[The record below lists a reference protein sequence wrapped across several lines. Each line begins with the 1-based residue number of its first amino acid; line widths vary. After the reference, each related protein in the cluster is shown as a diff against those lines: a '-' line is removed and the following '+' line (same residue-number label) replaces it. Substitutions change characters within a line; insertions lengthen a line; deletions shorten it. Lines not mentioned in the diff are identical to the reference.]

1 MKQTQ
6 RPLSDYLS
14 PVVQAIPPSGIRK
27 FFDLVANSQGVVSL
41 GVGEPDFVTPWH
53 IREAAI
59 YSIEQGRTTYTS
71 NYGLLELRREI
82 AAYLERE
89 RGVRYDPQTEILVTV
104 GVAEGI
110 DLSMRALCG
119 PGDEVIVPQPCFVS
133 YGPCVSLAGGT
144 PVYVQTREQDEFKLT
159 TALLAPAVTPQT
171 KALLIGYPNNPTGA
185 VMTREELSAVA
196 ALAEE
201 RDLLVISDEIYAELT
216 YDGQHTAFSAL
227 PGMRDRTVLLGGF
240 SKAFAMTGWRLG
252 YAAGPAPFIEAMTR
266 VHQHVIMCAP
276 IMAQM
281 AALEA
286 LRHGA
291 PEVERMRAEYDRRRR
306 LMAEGFRQMGLP
318 CFEPKGAFYIFPN
331 VSSTGLTGEEFAL
344 RLLQEKNVAV
354 VPGGAFG
361 PSGHEHIRCA
371 YAASVEKL
379 TVALDRMAELVNE
392 LRG

>member
-27 FFDLVANSQGVVSL
+27 FFDLVANSRGVISL

-71 NYGLLELRREI
+71 NYGLLELRQEI

-89 RGVRYDPQTEILVTV
+89 RGVRYDPHTEILVTV

-110 DLSMRALCG
+110 DLSMRALCA

-144 PVYVQTREQDEFKLT
+144 PVYVQTREEDEFKLT
-159 TALLAPAVTPQT
+159 TSLLAPAINQRT
-171 KALLIGYPNNPTGA
+171 KAMLIGYPNNPTGA
-185 VMTREELSAVA
+185 VMTRDELAAVA

-201 RDLLVISDEIYAELT
+201 RDLLVVSDEIYAELT
-216 YDGQHTAFSAL
+216 YDGEHTAFSAL

-276 IMAQM
+276 ITAQM

-291 PEVERMRAEYDRRRR
+291 PEVQRMRDEYDRRRR
-306 LMAEGFRQMGLP
+306 LMLEGFGKMGLP
-318 CFEPKGAFYIFPN
+318 CFEPRGAFYIFPN
-331 VSSTGLTGEEFAL
+331 VSPTGLSGEEFAL

-354 VPGGAFG
+354 VPGSAFG
-361 PSGHEHIRCA
+361 SSGAGHVRCA
-371 YAASVEKL
+371 YAASLEKL
-379 TVALDRMAELVNE
+379 TAALERMAELVQE